1 MKVVR
6 ERDATFVPRKF
17 VAGRGCLLHFLCPAR
32 VLAIAGCVTWI
43 PKYGTYQK
51 ILANYHSG
59 RVQTGKKKHDAAF
72 EWYDKFEDRA
82 KGVGEDRWFCRST
95 ILTKLRE
102 QLPKHV
108 NNPHPEEE
116 AEGSSS
122 ELIPTAESQ
131 DDTAE
136 PVKEL
141 PPDTWSALL
150 AMMTWSIS
158 TSASTLRSQW
168 TLKLTSFMLL
178 THVWTPFSSS
188 QMFRTRKAVCLHYWK
203 CRLADPFRSAAAGSQ
218 TWSFSHW
225 SLNWNCKP
233 RHLQIHVSTHPK

>member
-1 MKVVR
+1 LLII
-6 ERDATFVPRKF
+6 T
-17 VAGRGCLLHFLCPAR
+17 VAVSKLGG
-32 VLAIAGCVTWI
+32 
-43 PKYGTYQK
+43 K
-51 ILANYHSG
+51 
-59 RVQTGKKKHDAAF
+59 KKKHDTAF
-72 EWYDKFEDRA
+72 EWYERFEDRA

-108 NNPHPEEE
+108 NNPRPEDE

-131 DDTAE
+131 DETAE

-141 PPDTWSALL
+141 PPDPWSALL

-178 THVWTPFSSS
+178 THVWIPFSSS
-188 QMFRTRKAVCLHYWK
+188 QMFRTRKAVCIHYWK

-218 TWSFSHW
+218 TLSFSHW
-225 SLNWNCKP
+225 SLDWNCKP
-233 RHLQIHVSTHPK
+233 RHLHIHVSTHPK

>member
-1 MKVVR
+1 
-6 ERDATFVPRKF
+6 
-17 VAGRGCLLHFLCPAR
+17 
-32 VLAIAGCVTWI
+32 
-43 PKYGTYQK
+43 
-51 ILANYHSG
+51 
-59 RVQTGKKKHDAAF
+59 
-72 EWYDKFEDRA
+72 
-82 KGVGEDRWFCRST
+82 
-95 ILTKLRE
+95 LRE

-141 PPDTWSALL
+141 PPDPWSALL

-178 THVWTPFSSS
+178 TDVLTPFSSS
-188 QMFRTRKAVCLHYWK
+188 QMFRTRKAVCIHYWK
-203 CRLADPFRSAAAGSQ
+203 CRLVDPFRSAAAGSQ
-218 TWSFSHW
+218 TLSFSHW

-233 RHLQIHVSTHPK
+233 RHLHIHVSTHPK

>member
-1 MKVVR
+1 MIR
-6 ERDATFVPRKF
+6 EIWR
-17 VAGRGCLLHFLCPAR
+17 
-32 VLAIAGCVTWI
+32 
-43 PKYGTYQK
+43 
-51 ILANYHSG
+51 SS
-59 RVQTGKKKHDAAF
+59 
-72 EWYDKFEDRA
+72 
-82 KGVGEDRWFCRST
+82 KGVGEDRWFFRPT

-141 PPDTWSALL
+141 PADPWSALL

-168 TLKLTSFMLL
+168 TLKLTSSMLL
-178 THVWTPFSSS
+178 THVWIPFSSS
-188 QMFRTRKAVCLHYWK
+188 QMFRTRKPVCIHYWK

-218 TWSFSHW
+218 TLSFSHW

-233 RHLQIHVSTHPK
+233 RHLHIHVSTHPK